1 MSLLDNYSNEEFA
14 AIVSTSYSYK
24 ECLYNLGYYSNSGDS
39 TNKLK
44 KKIQDLQL
52 DISHFK
58 TTIPIKRTEENIF
71 VENSTANQSTLR
83 RWYKKG
89 EYSKYICSICGQEPF
104 WNGKEMSLILDHING
119 INTDD
124 RLSNLRWVCPN
135 CNQQLETTNG
145 KNKVR
150 REYIINKCI
159 DCGEPISRS
168 ATRCRKCSNK
178 EKTKQSQKPLNREEL
193 KKLIRTKTFV
203 DIGKMYNVSDNA
215 VRKWCI
221 SYNLPNK
228 SREIKKMND
237 NDWELV

>member
-24 ECLYNLGYYSNSGDS
+24 ECLHNLGYHSNSGDS

-44 KKIQDLQL
+44 KRIQDLQL

-58 TTIPIKRTEENIF
+58 STTPTKRTEENIF

-104 WNGKEMSLILDHING
+104 WNGKEMWLILDHING
-119 INTDD
+119 INNDD

-145 KNKVR
+145 RNKTHK
-150 REYIINKCI
+150 EHTINKCI
-159 DCGEPISRS
+159 DCGIPISKS
-168 ATRCRKCSNK
+168 AIRCRKCSDK
-178 EKTKQSQKPLNREEL
+178 ERVKQSKRVLSREEL
-193 KKLIRTKTFV
+193 KKLIRTKSFTE
-203 DIGKMYNVSDNA
+203 IGRMYNVSDNA
-215 VRKWCI
+215 IRKWCVN
-221 SYNLPNK
+221 YNLPSK
-228 SREIKKMND
+228 SREIRKITD
-237 NDWELV
+237 IDWELV